1 MSFCHQQFVEL
12 KWKWKWEKEKRIWRL
27 ELLLSL
33 SSTTINWTAFIYLLS
48 SQHEQ
53 NTRYKNIFYLLITLK
68 TCSFAWK
75 AHRTQN
81 LYWNGI
87 WETFCL
93 TSSSAQRV
101 PILNG
106 FLVVVVVCLFRFVCQ
121 KRERKNL
128 TAENPFDVSVMREL
142 FNRFYLLFA
151 KNEKH
156 VEWEYEKFN
165 LVRCFWGF

>member
-1 MSFCHQQFVEL
+1 MKMEVREREENL
-12 KWKWKWEKEKRIWRL
+12 KVGIV
-27 ELLLSL
+27 SL

-53 NTRYKNIFYLLITLK
+53 NTRYKNIFYLFITLK

-81 LYWNGI
+81 LCWNGI

-106 FLVVVVVCLFRFVCQ
+106 FLVVVVCLFRFVCQ
-121 KRERKNL
+121 KRERKSL